1 MSLRNRYLVTTLA
14 LLAIGLGFGLSQWRA
29 RPSALPK
36 PPARD
41 ARVAARPAHP
51 LTAGEVLS
59 RAEALQLRPEQAA
72 RLRTLD
78 RAWRA
83 DVESLEAALRAASAE
98 FEQFVA
104 AARKGGGASVPE
116 LQRRSAD
123 LQALS
128 AELRERRAAHSRQAV
143 ETLTDAQRDVLRRE
157 PVNAVGGR
165 A

>member
-1 MSLRNRYLVTTLA
+1 VSVRTRYLVTTLA
-14 LLAIGLGFGLSQWRA
+14 LLAIGVGFGLSQWRA

-36 PPARD
+36 PPKRD
-41 ARVAARPAHP
+41 ARLPARPASP

-59 RAEALQLRPEQAA
+59 RAEALQLRPDQAA

-98 FEQFVA
+98 FERFVA
-104 AARKGGGASVPE
+104 EARKGGGASVPE

-128 AELRERRAAHSRQAV
+128 AALRERRAAHSRQAV
-143 ETLTDAQRDVLRRE
+143 ETLTDAQRDALRRE

>member
-1 MSLRNRYLVTTLA
+1 VSVRTRYLVTTLA
-14 LLAIGLGFGLSQWRA
+14 LLAIGLGFGLSQWHA
-29 RPSALPK
+29 RPAALPK

-41 ARVAARPAHP
+41 VRVPARPAQP
-51 LTAGEVLS
+51 PTAGEVLH
-59 RAEALQLRPEQAA
+59 RAEALQLRPEQVT

-78 RAWRA
+78 RVWRA
-83 DVESLEAALRAASAE
+83 DVESLEGALRAASAE
-98 FEQFVA
+98 FEEFVA
-104 AARKGGGASVPE
+104 DARRGGGASVPE

-128 AELRERRAAHSRQAV
+128 AELRERRAAHSRKAV

-157 PVNAVGGR
+157 PMNAVGGQ

>member
-1 MSLRNRYLVTTLA
+1 M
-14 LLAIGLGFGLSQWRA
+14 
-29 RPSALPK
+29 
-36 PPARD
+36 
-41 ARVAARPAHP
+41 
-51 LTAGEVLS
+51 
-59 RAEALQLRPEQAA
+59 RPEQAA

-104 AARKGGGASVPE
+104 EARRGGGASVPE

-143 ETLTDAQRDVLRRE
+143 ETLTDAQREALRRE